1 MALQP
6 IPAVLFVWQPTAH
19 RGDGP
24 LPTRGYNEDVIVDA
38 LFRLRSSMQEEMSGT
53 GKSIKSMQFS
63 GNAGSHKTYWLYLS
77 TGFSG
82 INQAYAQYR
91 HTTRMNNNL

>member
-6 IPAVLFVWQPTAH
+6 IPAVLFVWQRTAH

-24 LPTRGYNEDVIVDA
+24 LPTRGYNKDIIVDA

-53 GKSIKSMQFS
+53 GKSIKSMRFS
-63 GNAGSHKTYWLYLS
+63 GSASSYRTYCL
-77 TGFSG
+77 
-82 INQAYAQYR
+82 
-91 HTTRMNNNL
+91 